1 MSTKVY
7 ITGLGITSAIGF
19 DVQQSLNALRSS
31 RTGVEPI
38 QFLDTRYRGSL
49 LGGEVKAYNETLGE
63 MLQIGD
69 VRAYSRTALL
79 GMMAAREAYHH
90 AQLSEHSDL
99 RTGIISAT
107 SVGGIDKSELFYE
120 EYLQDSQAGDL
131 RSIICHDCGD
141 STEKIADDLNISDH
155 VTTISTA
162 CSSSANAMIMGARLV
177 KSGRVDRILVGGT
190 DALTRYT
197 LNGFKALR
205 IIDDNWCRPF
215 DQNRNGL
222 NLGEAAAFLVLESEK
237 AIIQS
242 KKEPICELSGYGNAN
257 DAYHQTASSP
267 EGIGAMKAM
276 DIALRQG
283 GLLPKQIDYIN
294 AHGTATLNND
304 MSEGMAIKNLFRDYL
319 PKFSSTKSY
328 TGHTLAA
335 AGAVEAVIS
344 VLSLHHH
351 LLVPNLNFKDP
362 IAELAIEPIAKL
374 EEGIALRS
382 ILSNSFGFGGNCSAM
397 IFSSC

>member
-1 MSTKVY
+1 MV
-7 ITGLGITSAIGF
+7 SAIGF
-19 DVQQSLNALRSS
+19 DVQQCLIALRQS
-31 RTGVEPI
+31 RTGVEP
-38 QFLDTRYRGSL
+38 LRYLNTRYRGKVL
-49 LGGEVKAYNETLGE
+49 AGEVKAENEELGA
-63 MLQIGD
+63 MLQIDD
-69 VRAYSRTALL
+69 VRAHSRTALL
-79 GMMAAREAYHH
+79 GMMAAREAYQH
-90 AQLSEHSDL
+90 ARLDENQEL
-99 RTGIISAT
+99 RTGLISAT

-120 EYLQDSQAGDL
+120 QYLQDPQSGDL

-141 STEKIADDLNISDH
+141 STEKIADDLKLSDF

-162 CSSSANAMIMGARLV
+162 CSSSANAMIMGARLI
-177 KSGRVDRILVGGT
+177 KSGQIDRVIVGGT

-197 LNGFKALR
+197 LNGFNALR
-205 IIDDNWCRPF
+205 IIDTDWCRPF
-215 DQNRNGL
+215 DKNRNGL

-237 AIIQS
+237 AIRQS
-242 KKEPICELSGYGNAN
+242 KKEPLCKLAGYGNAN

-276 DIALRQG
+276 EIALKQG
-283 GLLPKQIDYIN
+283 GLVPNQIDYIN

-304 MSEGMAIKNLFRDYL
+304 LSEGMAIKNLFRDYL

-351 LLVPNLNFKDP
+351 LLVPNLNFKEP
-362 IAELAIEPIAKL
+362 IAELSMQPIAKL
-374 EEGIALRS
+374 EEGTSIRS

>member
-1 MSTKVY
+1 MV
-7 ITGLGITSAIGF
+7 SAIGF
-19 DVQQSLNALRSS
+19 DVEQNLDALRNYRS
-31 RTGVEPI
+31 GVEP
-38 QFLDTRYRGSL
+38 LKYLETRYRGTV
-49 LGGEVKAYNETLGE
+49 LGAEVKADNQELGS
-63 MLQIGD
+63 MLQIED

-79 GMMAAREAYHH
+79 GIMAAREAYHH
-90 AQLSEHSDL
+90 ARLEEHKNL

-107 SVGGIDKSELFYE
+107 SVGGIDKSEHFYK
-120 EYLQDSQAGDL
+120 EYLQDSNAGDL

-141 STEKIADDLNISDH
+141 STEKIADDLKISDF
-155 VTTISTA
+155 VSTISTA
-162 CSSSANAMIMGARLV
+162 CSSSANAMIMGARLI
-177 KSGRVDRILVGGT
+177 KSGQVDRILVGGT
-190 DALTRYT
+190 DALTLYT
-197 LNGFKALR
+197 LNGFNALR
-205 IIDDNWCRPF
+205 IIDSNWCRPF

-222 NLGEAAAFLVLESEK
+222 NLGEAAAFIVLESEK
-237 AIIQS
+237 AIRKS
-242 KKEPICELSGYGNAN
+242 KKEPLCELAGYGNAN

-267 EGIGAMKAM
+267 DGLGAMKAM
-276 DIALRQG
+276 KIALRQG
-283 GLLPKQIDYIN
+283 GLQPEQIDYIN

-351 LLVPNLNFKDP
+351 VLVPNLNFKEP
-362 IAELAIEPIAKL
+362 IAELNIKPISKL
-374 EEGIALRS
+374 EEGIPVSS

>member
-1 MSTKVY
+1 MPVKVY
-7 ITGLGITSAIGF
+7 ITGLGMASAIGF
-19 DVQQSLNALRSS
+19 DVQQSLNTLRNSKS
-31 RTGVEPI
+31 GVAAI
-38 QFLDTRYRGSL
+38 RYLDTRYRGSVL
-49 LGGEVKAYNETLGE
+49 AGEVKAFNEELGK
-63 MLQIGD
+63 MLQIED
-69 VRAYSRTALL
+69 VRAHSRTALL
-79 GMMAAREAYHH
+79 GMMAAREAYYH
-90 AQLSEHSDL
+90 AQLEDDADL

-120 EYLQDSQAGDL
+120 EYLKDPQSGDL

-162 CSSSANAMIMGARLV
+162 CSSSANAMIMGARLI
-177 KSGRVDRILVGGT
+177 KSGQVDRVLVGGT

-197 LNGFKALR
+197 LNGFNALR
-205 IIDDNWCRPF
+205 IIDSNWCRPF

-237 AIIQS
+237 AVVQS
-242 KKEPICELSGYGNAN
+242 KKTPLCELAGYGNAN

-276 DIALRQG
+276 EIALKQG
-283 GLLPKQIDYIN
+283 GLVPKQIDYIN

-319 PKFSSTKSY
+319 PKFSSTKSF

-351 LLVPNLNFKDP
+351 LLIPNLNFKEP
-362 IAELAIEPIAKL
+362 IAELAIAPIAKL
-374 EEGIALRS
+374 EEGTAVRS